1 MIFYLIKYYLTFNL
15 NLCKIKLGEDMI
27 SLKVKEVLEYGE
39 YRVDQKSI
47 EFIIGLNIYGLDRL
61 NVGDLLMLH
70 EELFDKSNENYTM
83 PLFFEVTNEKTAKII
98 KEENNKEFGAVKT
111 NGKILVI
118 KRIYG

>member
-1 MIFYLIKYYLTFNL
+1 
-15 NLCKIKLGEDMI
+15 MI

-39 YRVDQKSI
+39 YRVEQKSI

-61 NVGDLLMLH
+61 NVGDHLMLH

-98 KEENNKEFGAVKT
+98 KEENNKEFGVVKT